1 MEIKNIVWV
10 NETAKWDNCIQRIQQ
25 NSSTVIITWFEDTW
39 HKLENMFA
47 QANMPTSTLF
57 PSRQVTHEHIKN
69 AQIIFAEHY
78 PLYQKE
84 KELYKKLH
92 ITQAEV
98 YSSLDEPIF
107 KHFGSDRLSELLK
120 KMNCKDNQPIQHKMV
135 DTAIKRAQDKIAYVV
150 AFEQGATSQAGWLMR
165 NLTA

>member
-1 MEIKNIVWV
+1 MEIKNIVWL
-10 NETAKWDNCIQRIQQ
+10 NETAKWSNCLERMQQ
-25 NSSTVIITWFEDTW
+25 NSNTVIITWFEDTW

-47 QANMPTSTLF
+47 QANISTSTLF
-57 PSRQVTHEHIKN
+57 PSRQVTPEHIKN
-69 AQIIFAEHY
+69 AQVIFAEHY

-107 KHFGSDRLSELLK
+107 KHFGSDRLYELLK
-120 KMNCKDNQPIQHKMV
+120 RMDCKESESIQHRLV
-135 DTAIKRAQDKIAYVV
+135 NNAIKSAQDKIACIV
-150 AFEQGATSQAGWLMR
+150 AFELGATSQASWLMR